1 MAHGGVRLKKRE
13 RPMPKQTARTPN
25 QEKKKLKKHSHKRAR
40 VDGNGEDVD
49 DSWVQ
54 DAQDMAVDAEPGQ
67 LHFLSEARL
76 PDVTSS
82 GAQGRAKERIRD
94 EKRRQREILDA
105 QRTDA
110 KDESDEST
118 DMEGASESDEDE
130 MDWDKDSSEDDLEES
145 DLDEDADEHDPLEDA
160 YLLKAEQREKRARAE
175 RHALAQLPL
184 PVRTS
189 EGIIEQP
196 NSKESRNSRAIYE
209 PHVMEDSDDDD
220 DDNDNGDVSKTS
232 PGVTSSSSADAQYL
246 GYQAPYDIAEWAL
259 ASNRTT
265 STQAILAA
273 REQIARLSSSIMAD
287 PEQGQASLRR
297 LLVFAQRIV
306 HVPPE
311 DPRPR
316 TKRLPMH
323 PYIRQL
329 AMLSLLAVFV
339 DILPGYRI
347 RALSETEQKDRV
359 SQDVARR
366 RDWEQGLVRLYRDY
380 LECCEGDVRD
390 ASSPL
395 APVARKCFCTLL
407 VRAPHFNYRKNLLA
421 SIISLLSRKAWTPAS
436 EQCFEALA
444 ELLRQDADGE
454 LGLELVMLL
463 YRMIRERKLAVHA
476 NVLEILVH
484 LRLRDE
490 LSRRVRRG
498 PMGSANAS
506 NSMPTASE
514 VRHADPRQVR
524 KGLAVHRSKKQV
536 KRDRELRQIEHEM
549 READAT
555 LDLEERE
562 RRQSETLKL
571 MFALYFRIL
580 KTDDVPLPL
589 LASALEGLVHFAH
602 HVSAD
607 FFRDVVG
614 VLRTHV
620 TKAIDA
626 HEPRHALLCIV
637 AALELQ
643 AGQGGALE
651 LDLGAFYVALYQV
664 MWPLAISSQIEEG
677 APRQGSS
684 VRGLR
689 SWSMASMLFHALELA
704 LVKSSRS
711 TLHVSL
717 DRTAAMLR
725 RLLMSALHWPTTTT
739 LHALQIAHAILARAA
754 SVDTRFE
761 ALVDNRDAIHDGTFD
776 PYSEQP
782 ESARVLASG
791 QPCWELIMLSR
802 THANAQVRETAS
814 ALLEWTP

>member
-130 MDWDKDSSEDDLEES
+130 MDWDKDISEDDLEES

-347 RALSETEQKDRV
+347 RALSETEQKERV

-380 LECCEGDVRD
+380 LECCEG
-390 ASSPL
+390 
-395 APVARKCFCTLL
+395 C
-407 VRAPHFNYRKNLLA
+407 
-421 SIISLLSRKAWTPAS
+421 
-436 EQCFEALA
+436 
-444 ELLRQDADGE
+444 
-454 LGLELVMLL
+454 LL
-463 YRMIRERKLAVHA
+463 YTSDAA
-476 NVLEILVH
+476 
-484 LRLRDE
+484 DE
-490 LSRRVRRG
+490 
-498 PMGSANAS
+498 
-506 NSMPTASE
+506 
-514 VRHADPRQVR
+514 
-524 KGLAVHRSKKQV
+524 
-536 KRDRELRQIEHEM
+536 
-549 READAT
+549 
-555 LDLEERE
+555 
-562 RRQSETLKL
+562 
-571 MFALYFRIL
+571 
-580 KTDDVPLPL
+580 
-589 LASALEGLVHFAH
+589 
-602 HVSAD
+602 
-607 FFRDVVG
+607 
-614 VLRTHV
+614 
-620 TKAIDA
+620 
-626 HEPRHALLCIV
+626 
-637 AALELQ
+637 
-643 AGQGGALE
+643 
-651 LDLGAFYVALYQV
+651 
-664 MWPLAISSQIEEG
+664 
-677 APRQGSS
+677 
-684 VRGLR
+684 
-689 SWSMASMLFHALELA
+689 
-704 LVKSSRS
+704 
-711 TLHVSL
+711 
-717 DRTAAMLR
+717 
-725 RLLMSALHWPTTTT
+725 
-739 LHALQIAHAILARAA
+739 
-754 SVDTRFE
+754 
-761 ALVDNRDAIHDGTFD
+761 
-776 PYSEQP
+776 
-782 ESARVLASG
+782 
-791 QPCWELIMLSR
+791 
-802 THANAQVRETAS
+802 
-814 ALLEWTP
+814 